1 MIDKYDFGVIVID
14 GKRYTNDV
22 IIIRGKLRPDWW
34 RKQGHLLQN
43 ADLSEVYNAKPDKLV
58 VGTGHSGVMKV
69 SGEVR
74 KECKKRGIE
83 LIEMKT
89 ADAVKKFNEL
99 SEKEKNIAGA
109 FHLTC

>member
-1 MIDKYDFGVIVID
+1 MIEKYDFGVMVVN

-22 IIIRGKLRPDWW
+22 IIIRGKIRPDWW

-43 ADLSEVYNAKPDKLV
+43 ADLSEVYNAKPKKLI
-58 VGTGHSGVMKV
+58 VGTGYSGVMKV
-69 SGEVR
+69 SEEVR
-74 KECKKRGIE
+74 EECRERGIE
-83 LIEMKT
+83 LVEMKT